1 LSLRSEQKG
10 IACDANADSR
20 LREYERTDLVHL
32 VSVQSKQRR
41 NPMFHKVAI
50 SLVAA
55 MTLGAASIATPASAA
70 HGGFS
75 GGGGRGAFR
84 GGGFAGRGFGGF
96 ERRGFGDF
104 GRGFGYFGGYP
115 YGYPYYPYAPYY
127 PYYYSPYGG

>member
-1 LSLRSEQKG
+1 
-10 IACDANADSR
+10 
-20 LREYERTDLVHL
+20 
-32 VSVQSKQRR
+32 
-41 NPMFHKVAI
+41 MFRKIAI

-70 HGGFS
+70 HGGFN

-127 PYYYSPYGG
+127 PYYYSPYGGSMSSSRRFLMLELRNCACPWAELAG